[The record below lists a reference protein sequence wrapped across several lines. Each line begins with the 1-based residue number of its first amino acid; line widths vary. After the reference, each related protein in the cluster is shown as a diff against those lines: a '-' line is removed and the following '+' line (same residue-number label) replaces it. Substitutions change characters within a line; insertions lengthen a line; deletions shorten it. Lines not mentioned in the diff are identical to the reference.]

1 VYEQFFGFTVK
12 PFELLPDPEF
22 LFPSRSHKRAL
33 TYLEYGI
40 RERSGFILLTGEI
53 GSGKTTIIRNLLRQ
67 MAGTVTVSKVHNTKV
82 DIEQLIS
89 LINEDFGL
97 AVEGKDKITLLREL
111 NDFLIRQYAAGR
123 QPVVVI
129 DEAQNLCEGLLEE
142 IRLLSNLES
151 DKSKLLQIILVGQP
165 ELRRTL
171 AAEGLIQ
178 LRQRISVNC
187 QIHPLNREE
196 TELYV
201 LHRMERAGNRTAV
214 TFRPEGLEL
223 IAQKSRGIP
232 RLINILC
239 DYLLLTAYA
248 AQTREIDGSMVMEVL
263 EDLDFEQQYWV
274 FREVSPDA
282 AALAR
287 TDREWETWAGQTDR
301 TLSSLARQL
310 SSLSSE
316 AAKLA
321 MCLEMLN
328 RMEGL
333 VKAMNFRLNGL
344 GSSVAEAASTLA
356 RIEEKLSDPEHGLTE
371 LLPQK
376 EKGDRR
382 SLIRRLLF

>member
-1 VYEQFFGFTVK
+1 VYEQFFGFTAK

-53 GSGKTTIIRNLLRQ
+53 GSGKTTIIRNLLQ
-67 MAGTVTVSKVHNTKV
+67 QKHENVIVSKVYNTKV
-82 DIEQLIS
+82 DFEQLIS

-97 AVEGKDKITLLREL
+97 AVQAKDKITLLREL
-111 NDFLIRQYAAGR
+111 NDFLIRQYGAGK
-123 QPVVVI
+123 QPVIVI
-129 DEAQNLCEGLLEE
+129 DEAQNLSEGLLEE

-151 DKSKLLQIILVGQP
+151 GKSKLLQIILVGQP

-171 AAEGLIQ
+171 ALEGLIQ

-201 LHRMERAGNRTAV
+201 LHRMERAGNRTAAV
-214 TFRPEGLEL
+214 FQPEGLEL

-248 AQTREIDGSMVMEVL
+248 AQAREIDGPMVMEVL
-263 EDLDFEQQYWV
+263 EDLDFEQQYWN
-274 FREVSPDA
+274 FREPAPCSPEKG
-282 AALAR
+282 LPG
-287 TDREWETWAGQTDR
+287 REWERWAKEADTMLKGLQRQT
-301 TLSSLARQL
+301 AAVA
-310 SSLSSE
+310 SE
-316 AAKLA
+316 TAKLSQ
-321 MCLEMLN
+321 CLELIN
-328 RMEGL
+328 RLEGL

-344 GSSVAEAASTLA
+344 GSSMTEAESTLA
-356 RIEEKLSDPEHGLTE
+356 RIEEKLSDPEQGLTE

-376 EKGDRR
+376 EKGERR